1 MLLPLINITENGADW
16 AVNMIVN
23 KLLEMKNIT
32 KRFFSVTALDN
43 VSIELY
49 EGEILALVGEN
60 GAGKSTLMKI
70 LSGSYPHGSYDG
82 EIYVNGEKQLF
93 THTYDAEK
101 AGIEMI
107 YQEISLMG
115 DLTVTENILM
125 GRLTQSRVRGF
136 VNWKK
141 AREMASEALGII
153 RLNIDTDEIV
163 RRLST
168 SQMQMLSIAKAVYRN
183 PKLLVL
189 DEPTS
194 ALTEN
199 ETRELMHILSSLKL
213 KGIGCIYISHKLDEV
228 FACTDRIIV
237 LRDGKTVSSYT
248 KDAIEPE
255 RIIEDMVGRKVETM
269 YPKASVALGKEVLRV
284 ENFVVPSKIPG
295 KNVVNNI
302 SFSVCEGEIVGIGGL
317 VGAGRSELVNAVFG
331 SIPKSSGALYING
344 EKALIDKPMDAI
356 KYKMALL
363 TEDRK
368 VSGYVG
374 TMTVRENISLASF
387 DKISRNGVVNRKSEK
402 TQTEKQFN
410 TLKVKAPGIETNI
423 MNLSGG
429 NQQKVVLAK
438 WLMND
443 AKILFL
449 DEPTRGIDIGAKVEI
464 YSLMA
469 ELVQSGAAIVFISSE
484 LPEFL
489 ALCDRYVMMYEG
501 SPRGEFTKKEFDES
515 VFVKAATNIN

>member
-1 MLLPLINITENGADW
+1 MDYII
-16 AVNMIVN
+16 
-23 KLLEMKNIT
+23 EMCGIT
-32 KRFFSVTALDN
+32 KVFPGIVANDDITLQ
-43 VSIELY
+43 LKK
-49 EGEILALVGEN
+49 GEIHALLGEN

-70 LSGSYPHGSYDG
+70 LSGSYPHSSYDG
-82 EIYVNGEKQLF
+82 EIFVNGEKQNF
-93 THTYDAEK
+93 NHTYDAEK

-115 DLTVTENILM
+115 DLTVAENILM
-125 GRLTQSRVRGF
+125 GRLPQRKVKGL

-141 AREMASEALGII
+141 AKEMANEALEII
-153 RLNIDTDEIV
+153 RLNIDPNETV

-168 SQMQMLSIAKAVYRN
+168 SQMQLLSIAKAVYRN

-199 ETRELMHILSSLKL
+199 ETQELMRILAALKA

-228 FACTDRIIV
+228 FTSTDRIVV
-237 LRDGKTVSSYT
+237 LRDGKTVNTYS
-248 KDAIEPE
+248 KEAIVPGK
-255 RIIEDMVGRKVETM
+255 IIEDMVGRKVEAM
-269 YPKASVALGKEVLRV
+269 YPKANVSPGKEVLRV
-284 ENFVVPSKIPG
+284 ENFIVPSKIPG

-302 SFSVCEGEIVGIGGL
+302 SFSVREGEIVGLGGL

-331 SIPKSSGALYING
+331 SIPKSSGSIYING
-344 EKALIDKPMDAI
+344 EKAVIEKPIDAI

-363 TEDRK
+363 TEDRR

-374 TMTVRENISLASF
+374 TMTIRENISLASF
-387 DKISRNGVVNRKSEK
+387 DKISENGLLNRKSEK
-402 TQTEKQFN
+402 SQTEDQFN
-410 TLKVKAPGIETNI
+410 ALNVRAPGIETNI

-438 WLMND
+438 WLMNG
-443 AKILFL
+443 AKLLFL

-469 ELVQSGAAIVFISSE
+469 DLINNGAAIVLISSE

-489 ALCDRYVMMYEG
+489 ALCDRFVMMYEG
-501 SPRGEFTKKEFDES
+501 KPRGEFARNEFNES
-515 VFVKAATNIN
+515 TFVKAATNID

>member
-1 MLLPLINITENGADW
+1 MTG
-16 AVNMIVN
+16 N

-32 KRFFSVTALDN
+32 KRFYSVTALDN
-43 VSIELY
+43 VSIELF
-49 EGEILALVGEN
+49 EGEILALIGEN

-70 LSGSYPHGSYDG
+70 LSGSYPNSSYDG
-82 EIYVNGEKQLF
+82 EIFVNGEKQHF

-125 GRLTQSRVRGF
+125 GRLPQSRVKGI

-141 AREMASEALGII
+141 AREMAKEALGII
-153 RLNIDTDEIV
+153 RLDIDPNETV

-199 ETRELMHILSSLKL
+199 ETRELMHILAGLKA

-228 FACTDRIIV
+228 FASTDRIVV
-237 LRDGKTVSSYT
+237 LRDGKTVST
-248 KDAIEPE
+248 HVKDAIVPGK
-255 RIIEDMVGRKVETM
+255 IIEDMVGRKVEAM
-269 YPKASVALGKEVLRV
+269 YPKADVKPGNEVLRI

-295 KNVVNNI
+295 KNVVNNV
-302 SFSVCEGEIVGIGGL
+302 SFSVREGEIVGLGGL

-331 SIPKSSGALYING
+331 SISKSSGTVYING
-344 EKALIDKPMDAI
+344 EKADIDNPMDAI

-363 TEDRK
+363 TEDRR

-374 TMTVRENISLASF
+374 TMSVRENISLASF
-387 DKISRNGVVNRKSEK
+387 DKISENGLLNKKSEK
-402 TQTEKQFN
+402 NQTENQFKALN
-410 TLKVKAPGIETNI
+410 VRAPGIETNI
-423 MNLSGG
+423 MTLSGG

-438 WLMND
+438 WLMNE

-469 ELVQSGAAIVFISSE
+469 DLVRSGAAIVLISSE

-489 ALCDRYVMMYEG
+489 ALCDRFVMMYEG
-501 SPRGEFTKKEFDES
+501 KPTGEFARSEFGES
-515 VFVKAATNIN
+515 AFVKAATNIG

>member
-1 MLLPLINITENGADW
+1 MKNDR
-16 AVNMIVN
+16 
-23 KLLEMKNIT
+23 LLEMKNIT
-32 KRFFSVTALDN
+32 KRFYSVTALED

-70 LSGSYPHGSYDG
+70 LSGSYPHSSYDG
-82 EIYVNGEKQLF
+82 EIHVNGLKQQF
-93 THTYDAEK
+93 AHTYDAEK

-115 DLTVTENILM
+115 DLSVTENILM
-125 GRLTQSRVRGF
+125 GRLPQGRVKGII
-136 VNWKK
+136 NWKK
-141 AREMASEALGII
+141 AREMAREALGII
-153 RLNIDTDEIV
+153 GLNIDPDEIV

-199 ETRELMHILSSLKL
+199 ETRELMRILAALKE

-228 FACTDRIIV
+228 FACTDRIVV
-237 LRDGKTVSSYT
+237 LRDGKIVNTYSREELVPG
-248 KDAIEPE
+248 KV
-255 RIIEDMVGRKVETM
+255 IEDMVGRRVETM
-269 YPKASVALGKEVLRV
+269 YPKADVIPGREALRV
-284 ENFVVPSKIPG
+284 EKFVVPSKIPG
-295 KNVVNNI
+295 KNVIDGV
-302 SFSVCEGEIVGIGGL
+302 SFSVREGEIVGLGGL
-317 VGAGRSELVNAVFG
+317 VGAGRSELVNAIFG
-331 SIPKSSGALYING
+331 SIPKSSGMTYVNG
-344 EKALIDKPMDAI
+344 EEAVVEQPLDAI

-363 TEDRK
+363 TEDRR

-374 TMTVRENISLASF
+374 PMTVRENISLASF
-387 DKISRNGVVNRKSEK
+387 DKISKNGLLNKKSERDH
-402 TQTEKQFN
+402 TVKQFN
-410 TLKVKAPGIETNI
+410 ALNVKAPGIETNI
-423 MNLSGG
+423 LNLSGG

-438 WLMND
+438 WLMNE

-469 ELVQSGAAIVFISSE
+469 ELVRRGAAIVLISSE

-489 ALCDRYVMMYEG
+489 ALCDRFVMMYEG
-501 SPRGEFTKKEFDES
+501 KPRGEFTKSEFDEKT
-515 VFVKAATNIN
+515 FVKTATNIN

>member
-1 MLLPLINITENGADW
+1 
-16 AVNMIVN
+16 
-23 KLLEMKNIT
+23 
-32 KRFFSVTALDN
+32 
-43 VSIELY
+43 
-49 EGEILALVGEN
+49 LVGEN

-70 LSGSYPHGSYDG
+70 LSGSYPHASYEG
-82 EIYVNGEKQLF
+82 EIFLNGKKQLF
-93 THTYDAEK
+93 NHTYDAEK

-115 DLTVTENILM
+115 DLSVTENILV
-125 GRLTQSRVRGF
+125 GRLPEGKVKGF

-141 AREMASEALGII
+141 AREMANEALGII
-153 RLNIDTDEIV
+153 KLNIDQNETV

-199 ETRELMHILSSLKL
+199 ETQDLMHILSALKE

-228 FACTDRIIV
+228 FAITDRIVI
-237 LRDGKTVSSYT
+237 LRDGKTVSTYAR
-248 KDAIEPE
+248 KDIVPGKV
-255 RIIEDMVGRKVETM
+255 IEDMVGRKVEAM
-269 YPKASVALGKEVLRV
+269 YPKADVQPGKEVLRI
-284 ENFVVPSKIPG
+284 ENFVVPSKIQG
-295 KNVVNNI
+295 KNVVNGV
-302 SFSVCEGEIVGIGGL
+302 SFSVREGEIVGLGGL

-331 SIPKSSGALYING
+331 SIPKSSGTIYING
-344 EKALIDKPMDAI
+344 EKAAIENPLDAI

-363 TEDRK
+363 TEDRR

-374 TMTVRENISLASF
+374 TMTIRENISLASLN
-387 DKISRNGVVNRKSEK
+387 KISSNGLLNKKSEK
-402 TQTEKQFN
+402 TQTEKQFT
-410 TLKVKAPGIETNI
+410 TLNVRAPGIETNI

-438 WLMND
+438 WLMNE

-469 ELVQSGAAIVFISSE
+469 GLARSGAAIVLISSE

-489 ALCDRYVMMYEG
+489 ALCDRYIMMYEG
-501 SPRGEFTKKEFDES
+501 KPRGEFRREEFNES
-515 VFVKAATNIN
+515 TFVKAATNIN

>member
-1 MLLPLINITENGADW
+1 MKNG
-16 AVNMIVN
+16 
-23 KLLEMKNIT
+23 KLLDMKNIT
-32 KRFFSVTALDN
+32 KRFYSVTALDN

-70 LSGSYPHGSYDG
+70 LSGSYPHSSYDG
-82 EIYVNGEKQLF
+82 EIYVNGEKQHF
-93 THTYDAEK
+93 NYTYDAEK

-107 YQEISLMG
+107 YQEISLMN
-115 DLTVTENILM
+115 DLSVAENILV
-125 GRLTQSRVRGF
+125 GKLPQGKLKGF
-136 VNWKK
+136 VNWKR
-141 AREMASEALGII
+141 AREMAREALSII
-153 RLNIDTDEIV
+153 GLTIDPDEIV

-199 ETRELMHILSSLKL
+199 ETQELMRILNTLKE

-228 FACTDRIIV
+228 FACTDRIVV
-237 LRDGKTVSSYT
+237 LRDGKTVSTYSREELVPA
-248 KDAIEPE
+248 KVV
-255 RIIEDMVGRKVETM
+255 EDMVGRKVETM
-269 YPKASVALGKEVLRV
+269 YPKADMTPGKEALRV
-284 ENFVVPSKIPG
+284 ENFIVPSKIPG
-295 KNVVNNI
+295 KKIIDGI
-302 SFSVCEGEIVGIGGL
+302 SFSVREGEIVGLGGL

-331 SIPKSSGALYING
+331 SIPKSSGKTYING
-344 EKALIDKPMDAI
+344 EEVVIEKPIDAI

-363 TEDRK
+363 TEDRR

-374 TMTVRENISLASF
+374 TMTIRENISLASF
-387 DKISRNGVVNRKSEK
+387 DKISKNGLLNKKNEKSRTME
-402 TQTEKQFN
+402 QFKALN
-410 TLKVKAPGIETNI
+410 VKAPGIETNI
-423 MNLSGG
+423 LNLSGG

-438 WLMND
+438 WLMNE

-464 YSLMA
+464 YNLVA
-469 ELVQSGAAIVFISSE
+469 ELVRHGVAIVLISSE

-489 ALCDRYVMMYEG
+489 ALCDRFFMIYEG
-501 SPRGEFTKKEFDES
+501 KPRGEFTKDEFDERA
-515 VFVKAATNIN
+515 FVKAATNIN

>member
-1 MLLPLINITENGADW
+1 MKNG
-16 AVNMIVN
+16 

-32 KRFFSVTALDN
+32 KHFYSVTALDN

-70 LSGSYPHGSYDG
+70 LSGSYSYSSYDG
-82 EIYVNGEKQLF
+82 EIYMDGEKQQF
-93 THTYDAEK
+93 AHTYDAEK

-125 GRLTQSRVRGF
+125 GRLPQSRIKGF

-141 AREMASEALGII
+141 AHEMARDALAII
-153 RLNIDTDEIV
+153 GLSIDPDEIV

-183 PKLLVL
+183 PRLLVL

-199 ETRELMHILSSLKL
+199 ETQELMRILAKLKK

-228 FACTDRIIV
+228 FACTDRIII
-237 LRDGKTVSSYT
+237 LRDGKTVSAYPKET
-248 KDAIEPE
+248 LIPAKV
-255 RIIEDMVGRKVETM
+255 IEDMVGRKVETM
-269 YPKASVALGKEVLRV
+269 YPKANVTPGKEILRI
-284 ENFVVPSKIPG
+284 EQFVVPSKIPG
-295 KNVVNNI
+295 KNVINGI
-302 SFSVCEGEIVGIGGL
+302 SFSVREGEIVGLGGL
-317 VGAGRSELVNAVFG
+317 VGAGRSELVNAIFG
-331 SIPKSSGALYING
+331 SIPKSSGTIYVNG
-344 EKALIDKPMDAI
+344 EIAGIESPIDAI

-363 TEDRK
+363 TEDRR
-368 VSGYVG
+368 VSGYIG
-374 TMTVRENISLASF
+374 PMTIRENISLASF
-387 DKISRNGVVNRKSEK
+387 DKISKNGLLNKKSERSL
-402 TQTEKQFN
+402 TAEQFN
-410 TLKVKAPGIETNI
+410 ALNIKAPGIETNI
-423 MNLSGG
+423 LNLSGG

-438 WLMND
+438 WLMNE

-464 YSLMA
+464 YGLVA
-469 ELVQSGAAIVFISSE
+469 ELVRRGVAIVLISSE

-489 ALCDRYVMMYEG
+489 ALCDRFFMIYEG
-501 SPRGEFTKKEFDES
+501 KPKGEFARNEFNERI
-515 VFVKAATNIN
+515 FVKAAANIN